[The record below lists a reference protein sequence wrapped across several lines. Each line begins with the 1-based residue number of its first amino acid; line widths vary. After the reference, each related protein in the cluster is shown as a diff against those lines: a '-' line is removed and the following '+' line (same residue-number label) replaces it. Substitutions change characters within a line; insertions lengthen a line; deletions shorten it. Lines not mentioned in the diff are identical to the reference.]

1 MQTQF
6 PIRDNFSY
14 PISWPQ
20 PSTILYP
27 TDFCGSSFFAVAF
40 LLLLNAK
47 FMNNFQKESRVKCT
61 TRTHATFPG
70 AERMGGYLHLE
81 EISKGPED
89 VVDDFVNA
97 FGPKKQPE
105 SLAHNPVGLLYCAL

>member
-1 MQTQF
+1 
-6 PIRDNFSY
+6 
-14 PISWPQ
+14 
-20 PSTILYP
+20 
-27 TDFCGSSFFAVAF
+27 
-40 LLLLNAK
+40 
-47 FMNNFQKESRVKCT
+47 
-61 TRTHATFPG
+61 
-70 AERMGGYLHLE
+70 MGGYLHLE